1 MSNKNRET
9 AKKEVTAVLSET
21 LPLLRAAMGISQAD
35 ISEYIGV
42 SRQTYCAMEQNKREM
57 SWSNFLSLFLFFY
70 ANEKTK
76 VLMSSRK
83 EFLRK
88 VHDLLQFPAENL

>member
-1 MSNKNRET
+1 MSNKNREST
-9 AKKEVTAVLSET
+9 KKEVIEIMTET
-21 LPLLRAAMGISQAD
+21 LPILRAAIGISQAD

-42 SRQTYCAMEQNKREM
+42 SRQTYCAMEQGKREM

-76 VLMSSRK
+76 VLMNSRK

-88 VHDLLQFPAENL
+88 VHELLQYPMVDE

>member
-1 MSNKNRET
+1 MSNKRET
-9 AKKEVTAVLSET
+9 EKKEVIQIMTEA
-21 LPLLRAAMGISQAD
+21 LPILRAAIGISQAD

-57 SWSNFLSLFLFFY
+57 SWSNFLSLFSFFY

-76 VLMSSRK
+76 ILMSCRK
-83 EFLRK
+83 DFLRK
-88 VHDLLQFPAENL
+88 VHALLQFPIGD

>member
-1 MSNKNRET
+1 MSNKRET
-9 AKKEVTAVLSET
+9 EKKEVIQIMTEA
-21 LPLLRAAMGISQAD
+21 LPILRAAIGISQAD

-42 SRQTYCAMEQNKREM
+42 SRQTYCAMEQSKREM
-57 SWSNFLSLFLFFY
+57 SWSNFLSLFSFFY

-76 VLMSSRK
+76 ILMSSRK

-88 VHDLLQFPAENL
+88 VHALLQFPIGD

>member
-1 MSNKNRET
+1 MSNKNREST
-9 AKKEVTAVLSET
+9 KKEVIEIMTET
-21 LPLLRAAMGISQAD
+21 LPILRAAIGISQAD

-42 SRQTYCAMEQNKREM
+42 SRQTYCAMEQSKREM

-76 VLMSSRK
+76 ALMNSRK

-88 VHDLLQFPAENL
+88 VHELLQFPMVDE